1 MFLLDVKNLKVIKD
15 PDLRER
21 HLGDVQG
28 LLFREAAKVCPQAY
42 RAFSSRRTGQVIPV
56 SFWHLFNQLL
66 FRHGYRFTRT
76 GFYYVCREV
85 KKA

>member
-66 FRHGYRFTRT
+66 LDMDTDLLELVFTMFAGR
-76 GFYYVCREV
+76 
-85 KKA
+85 